1 MLGKTLQDTELE
13 NSTVTNYCLC
23 PAVTLQCIIIICI
36 LMFLHT
42 PSGQESYYLNRL
54 YCNVI
59 LQCFIKHNSEK
70 QPHTIY
76 TNSLSFSL

>member
-1 MLGKTLQDTELE
+1 MLGTTLQDTELE
-13 NSTVTNYCLC
+13 NSTVTNDCLC
-23 PAVTLQCIIIICI
+23 PAVILQCIIICI

-42 PSGQESYYLNRL
+42 PSGQESYYLNYL
-54 YCNVI
+54 YRHVI

-76 TNSLSFSL
+76 TNSLSSSL